1 MKSTRPAA
9 AAAGLFVILATVAAP
24 AATEAPATAR
34 ASATAKASAAV
45 AADGDRQALFGDLHV
60 HTRYSFDAYIFN
72 VRATPG
78 DAYRFARGEPIEHPL
93 GYPIRLRGGPLDF
106 YAVTDHAT
114 YLGVLDA
121 FGNPDHPLSKTPLAD
136 ELNSS
141 DMAASIR
148 AFRNVA
154 NTLFTGEELPGAI
167 HPDVRRQAWRRIIDA
182 AEAHNVPGRFTTF
195 VAYEYTSNPPYNLHR
210 NVIFR
215 GAEVPELPFAAT
227 DSLNPEDLWR
237 WLDEQRARGAEALAI
252 PHNANW
258 SNGTMFADTTFTGGP
273 LDQAYAELRMRNEPL
288 MEITQVKG
296 TSDTHPLL
304 SPNDEWADFEIFA
317 DDASGFTLPD
327 YAPETINLRGS
338 YARDALLRGL
348 VMQDRAGFNPYRFGF
363 IGSSDTHN
371 GGAGYEEASYVSKVG
386 IQDGSPVRRGSTPPE
401 GMSWN
406 EYEELPADRKPLPYY
421 VDWSASG
428 LTGVWAAANTRD
440 AIYAA
445 LRRKETFGTSGP
457 RIRVRAWAG
466 HGLDSLNLS
475 GRGAAGRL
483 YARAIPMGGELAAS
497 EKPVEIYA
505 QASRDARGAW
515 LQRLQVVKGWVE
527 DGEAREKVF
536 DAACSDGLTVD
547 ADTHRCPDNGASVDL
562 ETCAVDFEHGA
573 AELAAHWT
581 DPEFDASQRAFYY
594 VRVLENPTCRWSTW
608 DALRAGI
615 EPMPGK
621 EPAIQD
627 RAWTSPIWY
636 VPNE

>member
-1 MKSTRPAA
+1 MTSIRPAT
-9 AAAGLFVILATVAAP
+9 AAAGLFVFLATVAAS
-24 AATEAPATAR
+24 AAAE
-34 ASATAKASAAV
+34 ASAAV
-45 AADGDRQALFGDLHV
+45 EASAAAVAAGERQALFGDLHV

-72 VRATPG
+72 VRATPE

-114 YLGVLDA
+114 YLGVLEA

-136 ELNSS
+136 ELNSADVS
-141 DMAASIR
+141 ASR
-148 AFRNVA
+148 QAFRNVA
-154 NTLFTGEELPGAI
+154 NTLVTGEEVPGTI
-167 HPDVRRQAWRRIIDA
+167 HPEVRRQAWRRIVDA
-182 AEAHNVPGRFTTF
+182 AEANNVPGRFTTF

-237 WLDEQRARGAEALAI
+237 WLDEQRIRGAEALAI

-258 SNGTMFADTTFTGGP
+258 SNGTMFADATFEGDP
-273 LDQAYAELRMRNEPL
+273 LDAAYAQLRMRNEPIV
-288 MEITQVKG
+288 EITQVKG
-296 TSDTHPLL
+296 TSETHPLL
-304 SPNDEWADFEIFA
+304 SPNDEWANFEIFA
-317 DDASGFTLPD
+317 DTPGDAYSLAGLLP
-327 YAPETINLRGS
+327 ESISVRGS

-348 VMQDRAGFNPYRFGF
+348 VMQERAGFNPYRFGF

-386 IQDGSPVRRGSTPPE
+386 IQDGSPERRGSTPPE

-406 EYEELPADRKPLPYY
+406 EYEELPADEKPPPYY
-421 VDWSASG
+421 ADWSASG

-445 LRRKETFGTSGP
+445 LRRKDTFGTSGP

-466 HGLDSLNLS
+466 HGLDSLDLS

-483 YARAIPMGGELAAS
+483 YAEAVSMGGELAAS
-497 EKPVEIYA
+497 EGPVEIYA
-505 QASRDARGAW
+505 QASRDPRSAW

-527 DGEAREKVF
+527 DGAAGEKVF

-547 ADTHRCPDNGASVDL
+547 AGTHRCPDNGASVDL
-562 ETCAVDFEHGA
+562 ETCAVDFERGA
-573 AELAAHWT
+573 AELATHWI
-581 DPEFDASQRAFYY
+581 DPEFDASRRAFYY

-608 DALRAGI
+608 DALRAGV
-615 EPMPGK
+615 EPMRGK
-621 EPAIQD
+621 EPVLQE